1 MLVGSVDL
9 SKLFLQLIV
18 SHLNKAEA
26 LSCSYATQ
34 RADNAVEMTNKH
46 SPKGSTNNVLLF
58 VECLLL
64 RDCCLDC

>member
-1 MLVGSVDL
+1 MLAGSVDL
-9 SKLFLQLIV
+9 SKLFLQRIV

-26 LSCSYATQ
+26 LSCSYSIQ

-46 SPKGSTNNVLLF
+46 CPKGSTKNVLLF